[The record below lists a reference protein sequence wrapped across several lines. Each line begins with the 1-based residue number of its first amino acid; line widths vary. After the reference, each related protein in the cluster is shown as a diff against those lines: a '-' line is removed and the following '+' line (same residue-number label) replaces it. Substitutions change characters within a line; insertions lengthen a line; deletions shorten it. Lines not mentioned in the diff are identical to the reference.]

1 MKWIMLKFISV
12 HLETVLM
19 SMQDRCTVCTER
31 VIGSEIVLGAS
42 MELLWD
48 VVQVE
53 ARLGLFA
60 DSVHLSARQEHDLC
74 RIYHRHGNI
83 FGRI

>member
-1 MKWIMLKFISV
+1 MWIMLKLISV

-19 SMQDRCTVCTER
+19 SMQDRCIVCAEH
-31 VIGSEIVLGAS
+31 VIGSEIILGAP

-53 ARLGLFA
+53 ARLDQFGDYVNL
-60 DSVHLSARQEHDLC
+60 DAR
-74 RIYHRHGNI
+74 
-83 FGRI
+83 

>member
-1 MKWIMLKFISV
+1 MTWIMLKLISV

-19 SMQDRCTVCTER
+19 SMQDRCTVCAER
-31 VIGSEIVLGAS
+31 VTGSEIVLGAP

-53 ARLGLFA
+53 ACLGLFA
-60 DSVHLSARQEHDLC
+60 DSVHLSARQEHGLC
-74 RIYHRHGNI
+74 
-83 FGRI
+83 